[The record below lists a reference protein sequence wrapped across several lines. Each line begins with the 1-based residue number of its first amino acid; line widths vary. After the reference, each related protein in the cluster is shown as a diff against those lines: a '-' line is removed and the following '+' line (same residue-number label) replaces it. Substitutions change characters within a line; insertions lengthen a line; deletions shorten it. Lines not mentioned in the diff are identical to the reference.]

1 MKRSVTV
8 LQTGSC
14 LQSNTFEAETLHLNR
29 LESNGYIQYNGSF
42 EGGLHS
48 THHNTFTVPYYIFI
62 FVTLVRKSLYEFQV
76 RVLYLYDRRY
86 VGQYSSHDCTALRI
100 IDDLTA
106 ARLSY
111 LKQLEENKTF
121 GVEQA
126 SSMNVYSL
134 LTPSYHRQRS
144 LVF

>member
-86 VGQYSSHDCTALRI
+86 VGTWDNIHHMIALHC
-100 IDDLTA
+100 
-106 ARLSY
+106 
-111 LKQLEENKTF
+111 
-121 GVEQA
+121 V
-126 SSMNVYSL
+126 L
-134 LTPSYHRQRS
+134 LMI
-144 LVF
+144 